1 MESAAGLGALGF
13 WLFLAAIVVAG
24 IWFDARKR
32 ESQQETLRR
41 VVESGQHIDAAV
53 VEQLVKASGD
63 SSRTDRDLKVSGL
76 IMVFIA
82 PGLAVLGWFLSFIN
96 DKAFIALLG
105 VAVLVLFIGAGLL
118 AAAAVARRWQ
128 EEDRA

>member
-41 VVESGQHIDAAV
+41 VVESGQNIDVAV
-53 VEQLVKASGD
+53 LEQLVKTSGD
-63 SSRTDRDLKVSGL
+63 SSRIDRDLKVSGL

-82 PGLAVLGWFLSFIN
+82 PGLAFLGWFLSFI
-96 DKAFIALLG
+96 DEKAFIALLG

-118 AAAAVARRWQ
+118 AAAAMARRWQ
-128 EEDRA
+128 EDDRA